1 MMENSRGNGLRAA
14 HSLGQCASELGL
26 LRHTQIHIFHVVL
39 AYCIFNFDKK
49 KKKDVI
55 TQKTSSSSETQTEPM
70 QWETRVTTPSSA
82 LLPLAPL
89 DGAQEL

>member
-49 KKKDVI
+49 KRRDY
-55 TQKTSSSSETQTEPM
+55 TENII
-70 QWETRVTTPSSA
+70 
-82 LLPLAPL
+82 LLRNTN
-89 DGAQEL
+89 